1 MSIFLNMHND
11 NYYFGDAVFAVSA
24 YISSIDQSEM
34 TLDEK
39 INKYIDERIREGLY
53 KITYYN

>member
-1 MSIFLNMHND
+1 MHND